1 MSRISVILSSPRHLL
16 GALLVALLAFGAV
29 VGSGASFTSKSAN
42 PSNTF
47 SAGNLAQSNS
57 KEGAAVLTA
66 TKMVPGAL
74 PTSGTV
80 VITNSG
86 DVAGTFTLSRTSL
99 TDTPGANGGQLSGV
113 LDLKVEDVT
122 NEKSPVTV
130 YSGKVGD
137 KMGAQSLG
145 KFAAGEARTY
155 KFSVTFP
162 DGGTPSSATTGDN
175 AYKGSSLS
183 AGYQWDAAS

>member
-1 MSRISVILSSPRHLL
+1 MSRISVILSSPRLLL
-16 GALLVALLAFGAV
+16 GALLVALLAVGAV

-66 TKMVPGAL
+66 SNMVPGTL
-74 PTSGTV
+74 TNGTV
-80 VITNSG
+80 IITNSG
-86 DVAGTFTLSRTSL
+86 NVAGTFTLSKSNL

-113 LDLKVEDVT
+113 LDLTVQDVT
-122 NEKSPVTV
+122 NASSPVAV
-130 YSGKVGD
+130 YSGKVGA
-137 KMGAQSLG
+137 MGAQSLG

-155 KFSVTFP
+155 KFIVAFP
-162 DGGTPSSATTGDN
+162 DGGTPASLTTGDN
-175 AYKGSSLS
+175 AYKGSAMSVDYS
-183 AGYQWDAAS
+183 WDAVS

>member
-1 MSRISVILSSPRHLL
+1 MSRFSVILSSPRHLL
-16 GALLVALLAFGAV
+16 GALLVALLAVGAV
-29 VGSGASFTSKSAN
+29 AGSGASFTSKSAN

-66 TKMVPGAL
+66 TKMLPGAT

-86 DVAGTFTLSRTSL
+86 DVPGTFILSKTSL

-113 LDLKVEDVT
+113 LDLQIQDVT
-122 NEKSPVTV
+122 NAASPVTV
-130 YSGKVGD
+130 YSGKVGA
-137 KMGAQSLG
+137 MGAQSLG
-145 KFAAGEARTY
+145 KFNASEARTY
-155 KFSVTFP
+155 KFTVTFP
-162 DGGTPSSATTGDN
+162 DGGTPGSATTGDN
-175 AYKGSSLS
+175 AYKGSSMS
-183 AGYQWDAAS
+183 VGYQWDAAS

>member
-1 MSRISVILSSPRHLL
+1 M
-16 GALLVALLAFGAV
+16 ALLAVGAV

-66 TKMVPGAL
+66 VKMVPG
-74 PTSGTV
+74 TSTNGTV

-86 DVAGTFTLSRTSL
+86 DVAGTFTLSKTSL

-113 LDLKVEDVT
+113 LNLKVEDVT
-122 NEKSPVTV
+122 KAGSPISV
-130 YSGKVGD
+130 YSGKVGA
-137 KMGAQSLG
+137 MGAQSLG
-145 KFAAGEARTY
+145 SFAAGEARTY
-155 KFSVTFP
+155 KFTVEFP
-162 DGGTPSSATTGDN
+162 DGGVPASATTGDN
-175 AYKGSSLS
+175 AYKGSSMS
-183 AGYQWDAAS
+183 VGYQWDAAS